1 MKVTIGI
8 SNHHV
13 HVTEEDFLKLFGS
26 DASLTKFKDINQPGQ
41 YACEERVDIKSD
53 KGILKGL
60 RILGPFRS
68 YTQVELSQTDCRSLK
83 IEAPVRLSGELEN
96 AGVVTIVGPCG
107 EITKSAAIIADRHIH
122 VTREDA
128 ERLNL
133 VGVNEVTV
141 RVDNPKGGEFYHVKV
156 RESDASFYEMHIDT
170 DDANAFMIDNGQEG
184 EIII

>member
-1 MKVTIGI
+1 MKVTIGV
-8 SNHHV
+8 SNRHV
-13 HVTEEDFLKLFGS
+13 HLTKEDFEILFGS
-26 DASLTKFKDINQPGQ
+26 DACLTKFKDINQPGQ
-41 YACEERVDIKSD
+41 YACDERVDIKSD
-53 KGILKGL
+53 RGIIKGL

-68 YTQVELSQTDCRSLK
+68 YTQVELSQTDCRILK
-83 IEAPVRLSGELEN
+83 IDAPVRLSGELDG

-107 EITKSAAIIADRHIH
+107 EITRSAAIIADRHIH
-122 VTREDA
+122 VTREDV

-133 VGVNEVTV
+133 VGVNEVSV
-141 RVDNPKGGEFYHVKV
+141 KVDTPKGGEFYHVKV